1 VIVDCAAYQHGR
13 RVTGRLELDQ
23 IAAWQDKPDTFVW
36 LGLRMPSESE
46 AKRVTEVF
54 GLHPLAAEDA
64 LGAHDLPKLEAFGST
79 LLLVLRTARYRP
91 EVPAV
96 RLGELAILCNE
107 RFLITVRHGHASP
120 LDRVR
125 SELEADP
132 ERLAGG
138 PTIAMHAIV
147 DRVVDDYWPVLQAL
161 DRDVSIVEKQVFS
174 DSRHSPTQRIYTLLR
189 ESLSFEEAVEPLHEP
204 LVRLARGLEPWV
216 SPETAPFFQDIVDH
230 VERVTGRAGRV
241 RNLLASAL
249 DANLTQV
256 SVRQNEDMRKI
267 SAWVAIAAVPTMVA
281 GIYGMN
287 FEHMPELTWTAGYP
301 LVLGVM
307 ALACWLLYRSF
318 RNSGWL

>member
-23 IAAWQDKPDTFVW
+23 IAAWRDKPGTFVW

-46 AKRVTEVF
+46 AEQVAGVF

-64 LGAHDLPKLEAFGST
+64 LGAHDLPKLEAFGTT
-79 LLLVLRTARYRP
+79 LLLVLRTAHYLRAVP
-91 EVPAV
+91 EVK
-96 RLGELAILCNE
+96 LGELAILCDE

-120 LDRVR
+120 LERVR
-125 SELEADP
+125 SELEADA

-161 DRDVSIVEKQVFS
+161 DRDVSAVEKQVFS
-174 DSRHSPTQRIYTLLR
+174 DSRSSPTQHIYTLLR
-189 ESLSFEEAVEPLHEP
+189 ESFAFEEAVEPLHEP
-204 LVRLARGLEPWV
+204 LVRLARGLQPWV
-216 SPETAPFFQDIVDH
+216 SPEAAPFFQDIVDH
-230 VERVTGRAGRV
+230 IERVIGRAARV
-241 RNLLASAL
+241 RNLLANAL
-249 DANLTQV
+249 DANLTLV

-267 SAWVAIAAVPTMVA
+267 SAWAAIAAVPTMVA

-287 FEHMPELTWTAGYP
+287 FQHMPELGWTAGYP
-301 LVLGVM
+301 LALGVM
-307 ALACWLLYRSF
+307 ALACWLLYRTF